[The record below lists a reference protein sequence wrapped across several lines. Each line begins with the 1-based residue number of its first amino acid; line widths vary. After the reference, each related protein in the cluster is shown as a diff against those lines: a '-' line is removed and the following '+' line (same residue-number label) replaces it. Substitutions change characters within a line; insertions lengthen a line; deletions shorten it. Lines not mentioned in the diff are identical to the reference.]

1 MSGRNTSLHKYYNTH
16 NTNSN
21 LYSQLSSTL
30 PCYTPYSYSAYQQE
44 PAAVPKTNNI
54 PTTLEQTSLLP
65 PWAPLLTDPSA

>member
-21 LYSQLSSTL
+21 LHSQLSSTL

-44 PAAVPKTNNI
+44 PAAVTKTNNY
-54 PTTLEQTSLLP
+54 PPHQNKPHYFPLEHQY
-65 PWAPLLTDPSA
+65 